1 MSEAGIMSRATQ
13 NNSKGEA
20 KRAWNRVWRPYNS
33 NWRGKG
39 QFKC

>member
-1 MSEAGIMSRATQ
+1 MSEAEIMSRAAR

-20 KRAWNRVWRPYNS
+20 KRTGNRVWRSYNS
-33 NWRGKG
+33 KRRGKG